1 MRSTIRNLE
10 RRIARLEQNLR
21 TASFDRTAAGKAQ
34 LQGVSSKTAY
44 HDGMSSSQVDNVSSA
59 MLYHIGATENKSK
72 FYEMV
77 IEETGSAFWTVKILY
92 GRLGSTG
99 RTSDKTFDDYSQA
112 KKFFDKKLYEKLNP
126 RKGYVSAYSFKGEH
140 RKNKALYGRYPI
152 GLTSNPGPWKNQD
165 IAYDQ
170 AMIKT
175 TIAVVQQAIE
185 SFMDDGIVDENAV
198 AQLMATQ
205 LKLSLNSDKL
215 SQESAN
221 EIRVSLDRIQ
231 GTGKAG
237 RSAPEVR
244 VRKAIAG
251 LRKLI
256 RRLEGAMEGGHRK
269 LAMGEEKQ
277 VQGKDFVLRIKLHP
291 KHTIQLTELP
301 SKGVKTVRHM
311 QWFNLYII
319 VQRYSM
325 GNMFMVENLFPD
337 LNKFSRMDFN
347 KALKT
352 IEDKLIEAGDIV
364 VADQPEAE
372 ENIARNTV
380 PQERTLKSVEV
391 KPLNYREISVRG
403 KGFSVN
409 CEWDR
414 CTVSLDSDYD
424 EYMAYNEGMTT
435 FYVTKTHASARKM
448 WKLVDAMG
456 ERGVLGYRTG
466 EDFLDFLKSK
476 RIGMRYV
483 PTVWR

>member
-10 RRIARLEQNLR
+10 RRIAHLEQNLR

-34 LQGVSSKTAY
+34 LQGVSSRTAY
-44 HDGMSSSQVDNVSSA
+44 HDGMSSSQVANVSSA

-126 RKGYVSAYSFKGEH
+126 RKGYVSAYSFRGEH
-140 RKNKALYGRYPI
+140 RKNKSNYGRYPI
-152 GLTSNPGPWKNQD
+152 GLTTNAGPWKNQD

-170 AMIKT
+170 ALLKT
-175 TIAVVQQAIE
+175 TIAVVEQAIA
-185 SFMDDGIVDENAV
+185 SFLDDGIVDERAV

-205 LKLSLNSDKL
+205 LKLSRNSDKL

-221 EIRVSLDRIQ
+221 EIRLSLDRIKA
-231 GTGKAG
+231 TGRAG
-237 RSAPEVR
+237 KSAPEVR
-244 VRKAIAG
+244 VRKGIAG

-256 RRLEGAMEGGHRK
+256 RRLNGAMEGGHRK

-301 SKGVKTVRHM
+301 SKGVKTVRHI
-311 QWFNLYII
+311 QWSNLGWL
-319 VQRYSM
+319 VQNYS
-325 GNMFMVENLFPD
+325 NMFMVENLFRD

-364 VADQPEAE
+364 VADYPQAE
-372 ENIARNTV
+372 GNVARNTT
-380 PQERTLKSVEV
+380 PYETTLKSVEV

-476 RIGMRYV
+476 RVGMRYV